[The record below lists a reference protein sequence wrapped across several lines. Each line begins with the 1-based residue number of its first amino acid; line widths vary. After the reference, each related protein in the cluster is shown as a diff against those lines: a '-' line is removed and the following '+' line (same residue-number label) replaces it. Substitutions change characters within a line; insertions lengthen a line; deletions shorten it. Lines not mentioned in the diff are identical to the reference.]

1 MSIGDFVQCNQ
12 LILMINRQNKDKL
25 VIKNYTYPSGNSD
38 LTRSTPAQ
46 DTDLAAYTV
55 GTKSHVFYQ
64 EEDGTLN
71 EYDVQKNICISHDC
85 LFKFKAN
92 GNQQQK
98 STLPLVF
105 ERAVRLPPSMTTK
118 LKNHICTM

>member
-1 MSIGDFVQCNQ
+1 
-12 LILMINRQNKDKL
+12 MINRKSKDKT

-38 LTRSTPAQ
+38 LTRSTPAE

-55 GTKSHVFYQ
+55 GTKTHVFYQ

-71 EYDVQKNICISHDC
+71 EYDVQKNICMCHNS
-85 LFKFKAN
+85 LFKLKAN
-92 GNQQQK
+92 GNQQRK

-105 ERAVRLPPSMTTK
+105 ERAVRLPPSITTRRE
-118 LKNHICTM
+118 NHICTM